1 MTGNVALDVVIGL
14 VFVYL
19 LYSLY
24 ATILMELISSL
35 LGLRAKNLRYTLKR
49 MLCDEKKYDFLPAK
63 WLAGI
68 ATTFIRSA
76 GISANLKS
84 RRLYDTFMNQP
95 NIKYL
100 GSGGFGGRPS
110 YISAENYSKA
120 LIDCIRIDNPELP
133 QMANIEIG
141 LRNGLKE
148 APETRKHIQKLFKDA
163 NDDPVKFKILLEN
176 WYNDTMERS
185 TGWFK
190 QTTQVGVLLIGLVL
204 TISFNV
210 DSIAIIRKLS
220 TDKDARDQMVKLAT
234 DFNSKNQNLPG
245 SSNNIQEADGAAV
258 PTNADSAKQ
267 EELKKIK
274 QSLEQEIAD
283 SRSVLQ
289 SSWFFPDS
297 VMYHTIDVDS
307 IHQDSVKLLV
317 GDKSGGFII
326 LHKMVDTSIVKRQFK
341 KKDFKKISKDGDW
354 LQLRSFWY
362 KLRYVFAGN
371 NIWGY
376 LLTVLALSLGAP
388 FWFDLLNKLVKLR
401 TGKQA
406 VEATDHSSPGRNV
419 AAVNKDI
426 LNRVG

>member
-49 MLCDEKKYDFLPAK
+49 MLCDEQKYDSLPAK
-63 WLAGI
+63 WLAGL

-76 GISANLKS
+76 GIAANLKS

-110 YISAENYSKA
+110 YLSAENYSKA
-120 LIDCIRIDNPELP
+120 LIDSIRLNDPDLPE
-133 QMANIEIG
+133 MGNIEMG
-141 LRNGLKE
+141 LAMGLKA
-148 APETRKHIQKLFKDA
+148 APETRRHIQALLKDA
-163 NDDPVKFKILLEN
+163 NSDPVKFKILVEN

-190 QTTQVGVLLIGLVL
+190 QTTQIVVAMIGLVL
-204 TISFNV
+204 AVSFNV
-210 DSIAIIRKLS
+210 NSIEIIRKLS

-234 DFNSKNQNLPG
+234 DFNKNNPTLPG
-245 SSNNIQEADGAAV
+245 STATTAADTASLINDSIQR
-258 PTNADSAKQ
+258 

-297 VMYHTIDVDS
+297 VMYHTLPVDS
-307 IHQDSVKLLV
+307 VHQDSIKLMV
-317 GDKSGGFII
+317 DTAGGFII
-326 LHKMVDTSIVKRQFK
+326 LHQRVDTAILKRQFK
-341 KKDFKKISKDGDW
+341 EKDFENVKLEGDW
-354 LQLRSFWY
+354 LPLRPFWY
-362 KLRYVFAGN
+362 KLRYVFADGHV
-371 NIWGY
+371 WGY

-406 VEATDHSSPGRNV
+406 METMDNTPAARTT
-419 AAVNKDI
+419 AAVNRDI